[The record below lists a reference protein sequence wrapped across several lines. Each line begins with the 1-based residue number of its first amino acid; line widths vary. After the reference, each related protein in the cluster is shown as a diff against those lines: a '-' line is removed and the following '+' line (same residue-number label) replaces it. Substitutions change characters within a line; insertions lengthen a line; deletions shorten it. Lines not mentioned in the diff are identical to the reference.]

1 MKLLLDQNI
10 SFRII
15 NKIHDIFPDSKQVR
29 ELGLENSKDSAIW
42 TFAKENGYCI
52 VTFDGDFY
60 DLGLIK
66 GSSPK
71 VIWLRLGNTSTQN
84 IEKVLRKNFELIKTF
99 LTDPNYKEIGCL
111 EINAN

>member
-10 SFRII
+10 SFRIT
-15 NKIHDIFPDSKQVR
+15 NKIQDLYPGSKQVR
-29 ELGLENSKDSAIW
+29 DIGLENSKDSFLW
-42 TFAKENGYCI
+42 TYALENNYCI

-60 DLGLIK
+60 NLGLIK

-84 IEKVLRKNFELIKTF
+84 VEFVLRKNYDLIKIF
-99 LTDPNYKEIGCL
+99 LTDTNYKDIGCL
-111 EINAN
+111 EINS

>member
-10 SFRII
+10 SFRITT
-15 NKIHDIFPDSKQVR
+15 KIQDLFPGSKQVKD
-29 ELGLENSKDSAIW
+29 LGLENSKDSFLW
-42 TFAKENGYCI
+42 NYAKENNYCI

-84 IEKVLRKNFELIKTF
+84 IEIVFRKNYELIKTF

-111 EINAN
+111 EINN

>member
-15 NKIHDIFPDSKQVR
+15 SKIQDLFPGSKQVR
-29 ELGLENSKDSAIW
+29 DLGLENSKDSFLW
-42 TFAKENGYCI
+42 NYAKENNYCI

-71 VIWLRLGNTSTQN
+71 VIWLRLGNTSTHN
-84 IEKVLRKNFELIKTF
+84 IEIVLRKNYDLIKTF
-99 LTDPNYKEIGCL
+99 LTDPNYAEIGCL
-111 EINAN
+111 EINN

>member
-10 SFRII
+10 SFRITS
-15 NKIHDIFPDSKQVR
+15 KIQDIFPGSKQVR
-29 ELGLENSKDSAIW
+29 ELGLENKKDSFIW
-42 TFAKENGYCI
+42 SYAKENGYCI

-66 GSSPK
+66 GSSLK

-84 IEKVLRKNFELIKTF
+84 IENVLRRNLDLIKTF
-99 LTDPNYKEIGCL
+99 LTDPDYKEIGCL
-111 EINAN
+111 VINN

>member
-10 SFRII
+10 SFRITS
-15 NKIHDIFPDSKQVR
+15 KIQDLFPGSKQVR
-29 ELGLENSKDSAIW
+29 DLGLENSKDSFLW
-42 TFAKENGYCI
+42 KYAKENNYCI

-71 VIWLRLGNTSTQN
+71 VIWLRLGNTTTQY
-84 IEKVLRKNFELIKTF
+84 IETILRKNYDLIKTF

-111 EINAN
+111 EINN

>member
-10 SFRII
+10 SFRIS
-15 NKIHDIFPDSKQVR
+15 NKIQDLFSGSKQVR
-29 ELGLENSKDSAIW
+29 DLGLEDSKDSFLW
-42 TFAKENGYCI
+42 NYAKENGYCI

-60 DLGLIK
+60 DMGIIK

-71 VIWLRLGNTSTQN
+71 VIWLRIGNTSTQN
-84 IEKVLRKNFELIKTF
+84 IEKVLRDNFELIKTF

-111 EINAN
+111 EIN

>member
-10 SFRII
+10 SFSIT
-15 NKIHDIFPDSKQVR
+15 NKIQDIFPGSKQVR
-29 ELGLENSKDSAIW
+29 DLGLENTKDSLLW
-42 TFAKENGYCI
+42 NYAKENGFCI

-71 VIWLRLGNTSTQN
+71 VIWLRLGNTSTNN
-84 IEKVLRKNFELIKTF
+84 IETVLRQNYDLIKTF

-111 EINAN
+111 EINN

>member
-10 SFRII
+10 SFRITS
-15 NKIHDIFPDSKQVR
+15 KIQDLFPGSKQVR
-29 ELGLENSKDSAIW
+29 DLGLENSKDSFLW
-42 TFAKENGYCI
+42 NYAKENNYCI

-84 IEKVLRKNFELIKTF
+84 IETVLRKNFELIKTF
-99 LTDPNYKEIGCL
+99 LTDPNYNEIGCL
-111 EINAN
+111 EINN

>member
-10 SFRII
+10 SFRIT
-15 NKIHDIFPDSKQVR
+15 NKIQNIFPGSKQVR
-29 ELGLENSKDSAIW
+29 DLGLENTKDSLLW
-42 TFAKENGYCI
+42 NYAKENGFCI

-84 IEKVLRKNFELIKTF
+84 IETVLRQNYNLIKTF

-111 EINAN
+111 EINN

>member
-10 SFRII
+10 SFRIT
-15 NKIHDIFPDSKQVR
+15 NKIQDLFPGSKQVR
-29 ELGLENSKDSAIW
+29 DLGLENTKDSFIW
-42 TFAKENGYCI
+42 NYAKENNYCI

-84 IEKVLRKNFELIKTF
+84 IETILRKNYDLIKTF
-99 LTDPNYKEIGCL
+99 LSDPSYIEIGCL
-111 EINAN
+111 EINN

>member
-10 SFRII
+10 SFRITS
-15 NKIHDIFPDSKQVR
+15 KIQDLFPGSKQVR
-29 ELGLENSKDSAIW
+29 DLGLENSKD
-42 TFAKENGYCI
+42 TFLWNYAKENNYCI

-84 IEKVLRKNFELIKTF
+84 IETVLRKNYELIKTF
-99 LTDPNYKEIGCL
+99 LTDTNYKEIGCL
-111 EINAN
+111 EINN

>member
-10 SFRII
+10 SFRITS
-15 NKIHDIFPDSKQVR
+15 KIQDLFPGSKQVR
-29 ELGLENSKDSAIW
+29 DLGLENSKDSFLW
-42 TFAKENGYCI
+42 NYAKDNNYCI
-52 VTFDGDFY
+52 FTFDGDFY
-60 DLGLIK
+60 DLGLIR

-84 IEKVLRKNFELIKTF
+84 IEIVLRKNYDLIKTF

-111 EINAN
+111 EINN

>member
-10 SFRII
+10 SFRITT
-15 NKIHDIFPDSKQVR
+15 KIQDLFPGSKQVR
-29 ELGLENSKDSAIW
+29 DLGLENSKDSFSW
-42 TFAKENGYCI
+42 NYAKENNYCI

-71 VIWLRLGNTSTQN
+71 LIWLRLGNTSTQN
-84 IEKVLRKNFELIKTF
+84 IEIVLRKNYELIKTF
-99 LTDPNYKEIGCL
+99 LTDPNYNEIGCL
-111 EINAN
+111 EINN

>member
-10 SFRII
+10 SFRITR
-15 NKIHDIFPDSKQVR
+15 KIQDLFPGSKQLR
-29 ELGLENSKDSAIW
+29 DLELDNSKDSFLW
-42 TFAKENGYCI
+42 NYAKENNYCI

-71 VIWLRLGNTSTQN
+71 VIWLRLGNTSTQY
-84 IEKVLRKNFELIKTF
+84 IETVLRKNYDLIKTF

-111 EINAN
+111 EINN

>member
-10 SFRII
+10 SFRITSRI
-15 NKIHDIFPDSKQVR
+15 QDLFPGSKQVR
-29 ELGLENSKDSAIW
+29 DLGLDNSKDSFLW
-42 TFAKENGYCI
+42 NYAKEHDYCI

-84 IEKVLRKNFELIKTF
+84 IEAVLRKNYDLIKAF
-99 LTDPNYKEIGCL
+99 LSDPNYKEIDCL
-111 EINAN
+111 EINN

>member
-10 SFRII
+10 SFRITS
-15 NKIHDIFPDSKQVR
+15 KIQDLFPGSKQVR
-29 ELGLENSKDSAIW
+29 DLGLENSKDSFLW
-42 TFAKENGYCI
+42 NYAKENNYCI

-71 VIWLRLGNTSTQN
+71 VIWLRLGNTTSQY
-84 IEKVLRKNFELIKTF
+84 IETVLRKNYDLIKTF

-111 EINAN
+111 EINN

>member
-10 SFRII
+10 SFRITG
-15 NKIHDIFPDSKQVR
+15 KIQDLFPDSKQVR
-29 ELGLENSKDSAIW
+29 DLRLENSKDSFLW
-42 TFAKENGYCI
+42 NYAKENDYCI

-84 IEKVLRKNFELIKTF
+84 IETVLRKNYDLIKTF

-111 EINAN
+111 EINN

>member
-10 SFRII
+10 SFRITT
-15 NKIHDIFPDSKQVR
+15 KIQDLFPDSKQVR
-29 ELGLENSKDSAIW
+29 DLGLENSKDSFLW
-42 TFAKENGYCI
+42 NYAKENNYCI

-71 VIWLRLGNTSTQN
+71 VIWLRIGNTSTNN
-84 IEKVLRKNFELIKTF
+84 IEKVLRKNLKLITTF
-99 LTDPNYKEIGCL
+99 LTDPEYKDVGCL
-111 EINAN
+111 EITS

>member
-10 SFRII
+10 SFRITS
-15 NKIHDIFPDSKQVR
+15 KIQDLFPGSKQVK
-29 ELGLENSKDSAIW
+29 ELGLENSKDSFLW
-42 TFAKENGYCI
+42 NYAKENNYCI

-84 IEKVLRKNFELIKTF
+84 IEIILRKNFDLIKTF
-99 LTDPNYKEIGCL
+99 LTDPNYREIGCL
-111 EINAN
+111 EINN

>member
-15 NKIHDIFPDSKQVR
+15 SKIQDLFPGPKQVR
-29 ELGLENSKDSAIW
+29 DLGLENSKDSIIW
-42 TFAKENGYCI
+42 NYAKENNYCI

-84 IEKVLRKNFELIKTF
+84 IETILRKNYDLINTF
-99 LTDPNYKEIGCL
+99 LSDPNYIEIGCL
-111 EINAN
+111 EINN

>member
-10 SFRII
+10 SFRITS
-15 NKIHDIFPDSKQVR
+15 KIQDLFPGSKQVR
-29 ELGLENSKDSAIW
+29 DLGLENSKDSFLW
-42 TFAKENGYCI
+42 NYAKANNYCI

-71 VIWLRLGNTSTQN
+71 VIWLRLGNTTTQD
-84 IEKVLRKNFELIKTF
+84 IEIVLRKNYDLIKTF

-111 EINAN
+111 EINN